1 MKMNPKLKN
10 KIIALTSASAGT
22 IAIATVLITN
32 FEGVSYTPYRDVA
45 NVLTVCHGHTG
56 PDIVA
61 DKKYTSDECAALLD
75 NDLKKTAVHVDKLLT
90 VDLPDT
96 TRAALYS
103 FAFNVG
109 VGAFEKSTL
118 LKKIN
123 SGDTVGACNELR
135 RWVYA
140 GGKKWLGLV
149 NRRDVEEQICLLAVK
164 Q

>member
-1 MKMNPKLKN
+1 MKMKTKLKN
-10 KIIALTSASAGT
+10 KIVALTSAGAGT
-22 IAIATVLITN
+22 IAIATILITN
-32 FEGVSYTPYRDVA
+32 FEGISYTPYRDVA

-61 DKKYTSDECAALLD
+61 DKKYTSDECASLLD
-75 NDLKKTAVHVDKLLT
+75 NDLKKTAVHVDKLLKI
-90 VDLPDT
+90 DLSDT

-103 FAFNVG
+103 FVFNVG
-109 VGAFEKSTL
+109 ISAFERSTL

-123 SGDTVGACNELR
+123 SGDTVGACNELK

-140 GGKKWLGLV
+140 GGKKWSGLV
-149 NRRDVEEQICLLAVK
+149 NRRDVEEQICLLTVK

>member
-1 MKMNPKLKN
+1 MKMNTRLKN
-10 KIIALTSASAGT
+10 KIIALTSAGAGT

>member
-10 KIIALTSASAGT
+10 KIIALTSAGAGT

-61 DKKYTSDECAALLD
+61 DKKYTSDECVALLD
-75 NDLKKTAVHVDKLLT
+75 SDLKKTAVHVDKLLT

-103 FAFNVG
+103 FVFNVG
-109 VGAFEKSTL
+109 VGAFERSTL

-149 NRRDVEEQICLLAVK
+149 NRRDVEEQICLLTVK